1 MIYFFQLLR
10 FLLAVETDSFSFFL
24 FFWFFLV
31 GLLLGLLLLGLLLLI
46 LSLDDTDDWMEQ
58 IPVQ

>member
-31 GLLLGLLLLGLLLLI
+31 GLLLGLLLLI